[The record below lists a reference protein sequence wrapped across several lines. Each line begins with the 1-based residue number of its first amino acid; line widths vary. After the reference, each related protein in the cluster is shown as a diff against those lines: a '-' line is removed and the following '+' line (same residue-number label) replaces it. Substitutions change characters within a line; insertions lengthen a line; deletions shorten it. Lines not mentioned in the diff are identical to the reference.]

1 MNILTRTCITVAGIA
16 LLAGCGG
23 THDGSDTPFFTT
35 RGIVL
40 SWDDVNDPDR
50 LDWVALADS
59 AGVNTL
65 SIYCSEATKQT
76 PEYRTFV
83 NRCAERDIAIEFQE
97 HAMAELL
104 PRAIYDEHPEYF
116 RMDEQGNRVS
126 DYNCC
131 PSSSEALEIIA
142 ANAKRRAEKYTP
154 TNHKYY
160 FWLDDGGKKCF
171 CEKCRHL
178 NDSDQALLIENRI
191 MQALREV
198 DDKAMLA
205 HLAYQSTLEPP
216 ATVKPADGVFLEFAP
231 FFRTWERPLD
241 ERDARREG
249 MQITHGEYLDALEAN
264 LKVFPAA
271 TAQVLEYWM
280 DISLVSGWK
289 KPAKELTWH
298 GDVFRSDIATYARLG
313 IRSITAYAIY
323 LDADYVDAYRDISF
337 VHDYGKVLYEYRP
350 PQQK

>member
-1 MNILTRTCITVAGIA
+1 MKNLMRIGIVV
-16 LLAGCGG
+16 LAAMTAVGCCGNRY
-23 THDGSDTPFFTT
+23 DEPFFTT

-40 SWDDVNDPDR
+40 SWDDVKAPDR
-50 LDWVALADS
+50 LDWVAMADS
-59 AGVNTL
+59 AHVNTL

-76 PEYRTFV
+76 PEYRDFID
-83 NRCAERDIAIEFQE
+83 RCAEKGIAIEFQE

-116 RMDEQGNRVS
+116 RMDEQGNRVN

-131 PSSSEALEIIA
+131 PSSQEALEIIA
-142 ANAKRRAEKYTP
+142 RNAKARAEKYPP

-160 FWLDDGGKKCF
+160 FWLDDGGNKCF
-171 CEKCRHL
+171 CNKCRDL

-191 MQALREV
+191 IEALREV

-205 HLAYQSTLEPP
+205 HLSYQNTLVPP
-216 ATVKPADGVFLEFAP
+216 AKVKPAEGVFLEFAP

-241 ERDARREG
+241 EREAQRAG

-264 LKVFPAA
+264 LKVFPAE

-280 DISLVSGWK
+280 DISLVSDWK
-289 KPAKELTWH
+289 KPARQLTWH

-313 IRSITAYAIY
+313 IRNITAYAIY
-323 LDADYVDAYRDISF
+323 LDADYVDAFHDVSF
-337 VHDYGKVLYEYRP
+337 VYDYGKVLWEYRP
-350 PQQK
+350 EK